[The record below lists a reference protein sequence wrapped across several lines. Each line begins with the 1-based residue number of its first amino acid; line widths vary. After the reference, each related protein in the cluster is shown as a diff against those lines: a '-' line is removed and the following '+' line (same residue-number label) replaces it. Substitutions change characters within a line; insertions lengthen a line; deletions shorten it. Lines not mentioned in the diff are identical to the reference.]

1 MMESLVTYLYRIPVL
16 LVAFTVHELAH
27 AATAYYFGDDTA
39 KRAGRMTLNPLVHI
53 DVTGALLLIIAGFGW
68 AKPVPVNPM
77 NLANP
82 KRDIV
87 WVSAAGP
94 ISNIIMAIISG
105 IILKI
110 LILLQIPV
118 PFLYDMFYVSFVINL
133 ILAIFNMIPLY
144 PLDGS
149 KVLLGLLPYD
159 KAIKYDKMA
168 GYGPQILL
176 IVFISGALLGTS
188 LLDIIFI
195 PWLALWQAL
204 FGF

>member
-1 MMESLVTYLYRIPVL
+1 MESLVTYLYRIPVL